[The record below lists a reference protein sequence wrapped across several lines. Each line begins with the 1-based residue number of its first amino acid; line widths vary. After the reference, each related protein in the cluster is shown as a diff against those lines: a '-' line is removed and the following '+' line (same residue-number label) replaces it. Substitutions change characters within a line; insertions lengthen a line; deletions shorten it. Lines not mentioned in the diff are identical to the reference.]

1 MSVKQIMPDEAA
13 RLVESEGYTYI
24 DVRSVP
30 EFDQGHPAPAVNIPV
45 LHADEQTGQMTPN
58 PDFVRVM
65 KANYPVESKLVMGC
79 RTGQR
84 SNHAAELLRSM
95 GYQTVVNMRCGFAGE
110 MTPFGQ
116 VVNPGWE
123 EVGLPVSYECGEG
136 VSYASLEAR
145 SKPEED

>member
-1 MSVKQIMPDEAA
+1 MSVDQVMPDEAA
-13 RLVESEGYTYI
+13 RLVESEGYVYI

-30 EFDQGHPAPAVNIPV
+30 EFDQGHPAPAVNIPL

-58 PDFVRVM
+58 PDFVRVV
-65 KANYPVESKLVMGC
+65 KANYGEDARLVLGC

-84 SNHAAELLRSM
+84 SNHAAQLLQSM
-95 GYQTVVNMRCGFAGE
+95 GYETVVNMRCGFSGE

-123 EVGLPVSYECGEG
+123 EVGLPVSRDSGDG
-136 VSYASLEAR
+136 VSYASLEAK
-145 SKPEED
+145 SEGT

>member
-1 MSVKQIMPDEAA
+1 MNVEQVMPDEAA
-13 RLVESEGYTYI
+13 RLVETEGYVYI

-30 EFDQGHPAPAVNIPV
+30 EFDQGHPAPAVNIPL

-58 PDFVRVM
+58 PDFARVV
-65 KANYPVESKLVMGC
+65 KANFSEDARLVLGC

-84 SNHAAELLRSM
+84 SNHAAQLLQSL
-95 GYQTVVNMRCGFAGE
+95 GYQTVVNMRCGFSGE

-123 EVGLPVSYECGEG
+123 EVGLPVSCESGEG
-136 VSYASLEAR
+136 VSYKSLEA
-145 SKPEED
+145 KPEGS

>member
-1 MSVKQIMPDEAA
+1 MSVEQVMPDEAA
-13 RLVESEGYTYI
+13 RLVESEGYVYV

-30 EFDQGHPAPAVNIPV
+30 EFDQGHPAPAVNIPL

-58 PDFVRVM
+58 PDFVRVV
-65 KANYPVESKLVMGC
+65 KANYPEDSRLVLGC

-84 SNHAAELLRSM
+84 SDHAAQLLQSL
-95 GYQTVVNMRCGFAGE
+95 GYQTVVNMRCGFSGE

-123 EVGLPVSYECGEG
+123 EVGLPVSNDSDEG
-136 VSYASLEAR
+136 VSYESLEAK
-145 SKPEED
+145 SEGS

>member
-1 MSVKQIMPDEAA
+1 MSLEQVMPDEAA
-13 RLVESEGYTYI
+13 RLVETEGYVYI

-30 EFDQGHPAPAVNIPV
+30 EFDQGHPSPAVNIPL

-58 PDFVRVM
+58 PEFVRVV
-65 KANYPVESKLVMGC
+65 KANFPEDARLVLGC

-84 SNHAAELLRSM
+84 SNHAAQLLQSQ
-95 GYQTVVNMRCGFAGE
+95 GYQTVVNMRCGFSGE

-123 EVGLPVSYECGEG
+123 EVGLPVSHDSGEG
-136 VSYASLEAR
+136 VSYASLEA
-145 SKPEED
+145 KPEGR

>member
-1 MSVKQIMPDEAA
+1 MSVEQIMPDEAA
-13 RLVESEGYTYI
+13 RRVESEGYVYI

-30 EFDQGHPAPAVNIPV
+30 EFDQGHPTPAVNIPL

-58 PDFVRVM
+58 PDFIRVV
-65 KANYPVESKLVMGC
+65 KANYPEDTKLVLGC

-84 SNHAAELLRSM
+84 SDHAAQLLQSM
-95 GYQTVVNMRCGFAGE
+95 GYETVVNMRCGFSGE

-123 EVGLPVSYECGEG
+123 EVGLPVSYDSGDG
-136 VSYASLEAR
+136 VSYESLEAK
-145 SKPEED
+145 SEET

>member
-1 MSVKQIMPDEAA
+1 MSVDQVMPDEAA
-13 RLVESEGYTYI
+13 RLVESEGYVYI

-30 EFDQGHPAPAVNIPV
+30 EFDQGHPAPAVNIPL

-58 PDFVRVM
+58 PDFVRVVR
-65 KANYPVESKLVMGC
+65 ANFSADDRLVLGC

-84 SNHAAELLRSM
+84 SNHAAQLLQSM
-95 GYQTVVNMRCGFAGE
+95 GYETVVNMRCGFSGE

-123 EVGLPVSYECGEG
+123 EVGLPVSHDSGEG
-136 VSYASLEAR
+136 VSYASLEAK
-145 SKPEED
+145 SDDS